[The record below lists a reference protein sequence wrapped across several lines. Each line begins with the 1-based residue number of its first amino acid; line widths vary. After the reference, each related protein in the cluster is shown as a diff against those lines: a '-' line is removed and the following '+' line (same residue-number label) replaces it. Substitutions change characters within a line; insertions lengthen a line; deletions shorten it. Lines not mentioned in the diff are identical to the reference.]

1 MNVGMFAMLPL
12 VAGGPTG
19 SVPAPPAGPPP
30 AAMTAPRPVAVPFP
44 QPGMGL
50 PVPAPVLAAKVL
62 APQGVRVTAFP
73 GTRLARMAETPA
85 VFGFRPG
92 YVYRLELSNLPGE
105 PGRKL
110 YPEVEVY
117 GSLVPRPGMKYM
129 DWPAPLLFTA
139 LDIEH
144 ALNGAVITKV
154 VYLEDPEKAFPG
166 VTGPD
171 NPVEFPAVTER
182 EAIKTAMASGRL
194 VAIVRLGGKTPP
206 VELLQATAIDG
217 TVLLPG
223 DRYLKSP
230 ILPPMLPWYA
240 CPLYDPILGPK
251 GPKEECFLDGG
262 DRENPLGIGPFGRLG
277 GLDPTDVGVEYTI
290 AGRRRV
296 TTSCNVVCICSPR
309 FMIQRVEQAP
319 GGLTLPFAPSDLIA
333 TKAPGRFQERVPTM
347 AFVGRENPT
356 ELEGKVKL
364 SAYIGKVGTSFFI
377 GSSRP
382 SVIAQIEGVKITAA
396 LVEPE
401 ELTNTSCPLTVTKDV
416 TPSGPV
422 KSGDVVTI
430 TIRYKNTGNR
440 PVSDVVVS
448 DSLSGRLEYLPGSQE
463 TDRAANFTTAANE
476 AGSTVVRWELPGT
489 LLVGQ
494 GGTVRF
500 KARVR

>member
-1 MNVGMFAMLPL
+1 M
-12 VAGGPTG
+12 
-19 SVPAPPAGPPP
+19 
-30 AAMTAPRPVAVPFP
+30 AV
-44 QPGMGL
+44 
-50 PVPAPVLAAKVL
+50 
-62 APQGVRVTAFP
+62 FP
-73 GTRLARMAETPA
+73 GIPGAKRFPAPA

-296 TTSCNVVCICSPR
+296 TTSCNDVCICSPR
-309 FMIQRVEQAP
+309 FMIQRVEQ
-319 GGLTLPFAPSDLIA
+319 GLF
-333 TKAPGRFQERVPTM
+333 RVPD
-347 AFVGRENPT
+347 
-356 ELEGKVKL
+356 ELDLE
-364 SAYIGKVGTSFFI
+364 
-377 GSSRP
+377 
-382 SVIAQIEGVKITAA
+382 A
-396 LVEPE
+396 LQ
-401 ELTNTSCPLTVTKDV
+401 S
-416 TPSGPV
+416 
-422 KSGDVVTI
+422 
-430 TIRYKNTGNR
+430 
-440 PVSDVVVS
+440 
-448 DSLSGRLEYLPGSQE
+448 
-463 TDRAANFTTAANE
+463 E
-476 AGSTVVRWELPGT
+476 ADK
-489 LLVGQ
+489 GQ
-494 GGTVRF
+494 
-500 KARVR
+500 AEASP